1 MPQSAVVGRLRPGDH
16 VCWTYDDD
24 TVRDRI
30 LAASVLCGVERRQQ
44 VLCVADDVPVAER
57 AAPLLAEHGVDVED
71 LLRSGGLV
79 VATSDEGYLRGGR
92 FDAEEVLDGWATAI
106 RTARGRGYA
115 GVRAVGD
122 MTWAAG
128 PVPGGDGLEGY
139 EERVNGLLAEGFA
152 LGVCL
157 YDLRLFPQERLD
169 HVVRAHPASIGPVAG
184 PVRERARAAGCWDP
198 SLRLAWFHG
207 RLGLRV
213 EGEIDLSNRTA
224 FLALL
229 DELVRTPRSEGLPAL
244 DVSGVEF
251 VDAPTARAVLAALR
265 RPGGLELVGVRPA
278 VLRVLT
284 MVDAGGDQPG
294 PA

>member
-44 VLCVADDVPVAER
+44 VICAADVPVAER
-57 AAPLLAEHGVDVED
+57 AAPLLAEHGVDVDD

-79 VATSDEGYLRGGR
+79 VRTAEESYLRGGR
-92 FDAEEVLDGWATAI
+92 FDAGEVLDGWAATI
-106 RTARGRGYA
+106 RTARDRGYA

-122 MTWAAG
+122 MGWAAG
-128 PVPGGDGLEGY
+128 PVPGGEGLEGY
-139 EERVNGLLAEGFA
+139 EERATALLAEGFA

-169 HVVRAHPASIGPVAG
+169 PVVRAHPASIGPVTG
-184 PVRERARAAGCWDP
+184 PVRVRARAAGGWDP

-207 RLGLRV
+207 RLGLRA

-229 DELVRTPRSEGLPAL
+229 DELVRTPRGEGLPAL
-244 DVSGVEF
+244 DVGGVDF

-265 RPGGLELVGVRPA
+265 RPGGLELVGVRPP

-284 MVDAGGDQPG
+284 MVDAGAHPRV
-294 PA
+294 PH